1 MRSNSHYPHHRDSE
15 SRDQNAMPLSVR
27 RKRFW
32 PYAQYFRD
40 PAARECPTIGS
51 SVDPAGETR
60 QRVASSAGLGKGSD
74 TSRTAER
81 YIEYDCPS
89 QLLELQ
95 LTDTDTRNYSSRFAT
110 IIKRNYTRLCARC
123 LLRSARIY
131 RNQTSQRVQLNP
143 QMPKMRADPLPIS
156 PVRFSTVF
164 LAICTLSIKCS
175 VSAVR
180 SPRIE
185 GVTRLK
191 TNLRK

>member
-1 MRSNSHYPHHRDSE
+1 MVLKPSLICFVFRDHFGRAENAPVRCPMRAGPAPTFPQTSELYPCSGQRERGARDERRRRDSRMRSNSHYPHHRDSE

-40 PAARECPTIGS
+40 RAARECPTIGS

-95 LTDTDTRNYSSRFAT
+95 LTDTDTRNF
-110 IIKRNYTRLCARC
+110 IH
-123 LLRSARIY
+123 
-131 RNQTSQRVQLNP
+131 
-143 QMPKMRADPLPIS
+143 
-156 PVRFSTVF
+156 
-164 LAICTLSIKCS
+164 LA
-175 VSAVR
+175 
-180 SPRIE
+180 SPRLSNVITLDCAL
-185 GVTRLK
+185 GAC
-191 TNLRK
+191 